1 MPTEINSGAYECYPS
16 PKHPSIHE
24 VFLAG
29 WGMPMGE
36 LFDLREL
43 GATCARLKQWTFL
56 FASMGLNIDGGI
68 ATPPNAQAIL

>member
-1 MPTEINSGAYECYPS
+1 
-16 PKHPSIHE
+16 
-24 VFLAG
+24 
-29 WGMPMGE
+29 MGE

-43 GATCARLKQWTFL
+43 ATTCASLKQWTFL

>member
-1 MPTEINSGAYECYPS
+1 
-16 PKHPSIHE
+16 
-24 VFLAG
+24 
-29 WGMPMGE
+29 MGE

-43 GATCARLKQWTFL
+43 AATCARLKQWTFL